1 MGKRP
6 ARPVR
11 RPGSTLSCLPEPANR
26 RPPPKSIRHPVTD
39 GLRSAPAVRRPS
51 SVGLP
56 PVQMDGSR
64 RSAGYESSAVAIR
77 GRRAKGREAV
87 PRSVQEGERPPKERR
102 FPPRAAPGCRIA
114 GTDEPHGPPPSSRLR
129 QRRLARPLLGR
140 YVLKTLTRRASP
152 AEQPAVRGWH
162 PHRCRSPR
170 YMANCLC
177 RRDLRVSLRR
187 LPLRHLP
194 CKPSSRG
201 YDDAQDQRG
210 ARHRRGSSETRR

>member
-102 FPPRAAPGCRIA
+102 FPPRMATGCRIA
-114 GTDEPHGPPPSSRLR
+114 GTEEEHRPSRSA
-129 QRRLARPLLGR
+129 RRR
-140 YVLKTLTRRASP
+140 YGCFSQALPDRRVLELPSRRARAAKQS
-152 AEQPAVRGWH
+152 AARARH
-162 PHRCRSPR
+162 PRRCRSPR
-170 YMANCLC
+170 MGLT
-177 RRDLRVSLRR
+177 V
-187 LPLRHLP
+187 HL
-194 CKPSSRG
+194 
-201 YDDAQDQRG
+201 AWV
-210 ARHRRGSSETRR
+210 